1 MKLATIRQGRAFAVR
16 AIDLSD
22 DPHTVDCPALDFI
35 GSLSKDSQKSMVAVL
50 VLHAE
55 HGPILNEQKSRE
67 LEDGIYEFKNRQGAR
82 ILYFYEPNKVTILT
96 HGFQKGSN
104 IRTEIARA
112 KRLRDSWRA
121 SRSR

>member
-1 MKLATIRQGRAFAVR
+1 MKLAAVRQGRAFVVR

-35 GSLSKDSQKSMVAVL
+35 GSLSKDSQKSLVAVL

-67 LEDGIYEFKNRQGAR
+67 LEDGTYEFKNRQGAR

-96 HGFQKGSN
+96 HGFQKGAN

-112 KRLRDSWRA
+112 RRLRDSWRA